1 VKYWD
6 AAAEGCRGR
15 ARPANSTE
23 VKWSL
28 AMIGMACRRSVFKDC
43 WLLQAAHE
51 AQQQIMLHEG
61 IILICTLIWKA
72 TVI

>member
-1 VKYWD
+1 
-6 AAAEGCRGR
+6 
-15 ARPANSTE
+15 
-23 VKWSL
+23 
-28 AMIGMACRRSVFKDC
+28 MMGMACRRSVFKDS